1 ASACNVFWQVSSSAT
16 IDTGVL
22 GFVGTVMADDSIT
35 ARTGS
40 RITGRLLARTGA
52 VTLDTNTLVRPTS
65 CSTTPGTVRTSPTI
79 TSPTPSAGQ
88 AGTAYSYTVTA
99 SGSPTPSFT
108 VSSGSLPPGLTLNSA
123 TGAIT
128 GTPTTPGTY
137 VFSITADNGTPPAST
152 VQYSVTIAPA
162 PVVAAV
168 PAPPQLPATGSD
180 PGLLPLTGAL
190 VLALGIVLTL
200 IQRLRAA
207 SPATRR

>member
-1 ASACNVFWQVSSSAT
+1 MSSSAT
-16 IDTGVL
+16 IDTGVV
-22 GFVGTVMADDSIT
+22 GFVGTVLADDSIT
-35 ARTGS
+35 ANTAAT
-40 RITGRLLARTGA
+40 ITGRLLARTGA
-52 VTLDTNTLVRPTS
+52 VTLDTNTLVRPTG

-99 SGSPTPSFT
+99 TGSPAPTFS
-108 VSSGSLPPGLTLNSA
+108 VSSGALPPGLTLDTT

-137 VFSITADNGTPPAST
+137 VFSITADNGTPPTSV

-168 PAPPQLPATGSD
+168 PAPPELPDTGSD
-180 PGLLPLTGAL
+180 LGLLPLTGAL
-190 VLALGIVLTL
+190 VLALGVVLTV
-200 IQRLRAA
+200 IQRLRAS